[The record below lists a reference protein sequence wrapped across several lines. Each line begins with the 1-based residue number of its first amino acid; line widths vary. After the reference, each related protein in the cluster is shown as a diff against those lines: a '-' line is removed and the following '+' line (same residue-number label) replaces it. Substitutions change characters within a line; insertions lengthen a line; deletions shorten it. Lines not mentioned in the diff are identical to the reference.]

1 MKEKIKTPEEQVLI
15 MACLNPTVAKAA
27 TDSANAEGVKVVLL
41 EEKIIHD
48 FLAENCEE
56 GGKTMDDFLNNAS
69 NRIQAEQQATQMFQI
84 LIGIKGDIEDEK
96 LLNKYFTRTNITNA
110 TNLSHSQAQQLLQ
123 VFQVFG
129 LVSYHEEDK
138 KLFKFNMSVDMQVK
152 AITKEV
158 VGMGELLQQDLMRLR
173 NTINGCEAFDDQQK
187 IDTWSNTIAELK
199 TMTDIQL

>member
-41 EEKIIHD
+41 EENIIHV
-48 FLAENCEE
+48 FLAENRE
-56 GGKTMDDFLNNAS
+56 GGGKSMDDFLNNAS

-129 LVSYHEEDK
+129 LISYHEEDK
-138 KLFKFNMSVDMQVK
+138 KLFRFNLSVDMQVK
-152 AITKEV
+152 AIMKEV
-158 VGMGELLQQDLMRLR
+158 VGMGELLQQDLMRLQ
-173 NTINGCEAFDDQQK
+173 NTINSCGEFDSQQK
-187 IDTWSNTIAELK
+187 IDMWDTTVSKLKSTINLGW
-199 TMTDIQL
+199 